1 MVLICCMLFVII
13 CISLSEVIEHEILS
27 RQEHPCESSPHY
39 SFGDCVFEKI
49 SKEVGCQSFWTNYS
63 DIPYC
68 GRNNLFAYKNLYL
81 NYTLMEKRKLQKET
95 GCLDPCSYTEY
106 KVKTMSLDPPSF
118 TNQC

>member
-49 SKEVGCQSFWTNYS
+49 SKQVGCQSFWTNYS
-63 DIPYC
+63 DIPNC
-68 GRNNLFAYKNLYL
+68 GSKNIFAYRNLYF

-95 GCLDPCSYTEY
+95 GCLEPCSYTEY
-106 KVKTMSLDPPSF
+106 KVCWSF
-118 TNQC
+118 VTTSSIAK